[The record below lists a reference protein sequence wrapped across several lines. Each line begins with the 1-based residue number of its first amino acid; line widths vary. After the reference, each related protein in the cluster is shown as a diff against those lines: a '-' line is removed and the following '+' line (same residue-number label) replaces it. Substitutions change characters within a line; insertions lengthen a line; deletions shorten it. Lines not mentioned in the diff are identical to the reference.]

1 MKDKTDLDLSWD
13 NFELIK
19 IRKREQL
26 YNEGIRSEIK
36 YTTINLILQSV
47 ILTISKDTCGRSL
60 MEKRLKII
68 TSLSLI
74 VPDLC
79 MTEKIIYLTVN
90 STNS

>member
-47 ILTISKDTCGRSL
+47 ILTIGF
-60 MEKRLKII
+60 IAI
-68 TSLSLI
+68 TI
-74 VPDLC
+74 VWF
-79 MTEKIIYLTVN
+79 
-90 STNS
+90 S